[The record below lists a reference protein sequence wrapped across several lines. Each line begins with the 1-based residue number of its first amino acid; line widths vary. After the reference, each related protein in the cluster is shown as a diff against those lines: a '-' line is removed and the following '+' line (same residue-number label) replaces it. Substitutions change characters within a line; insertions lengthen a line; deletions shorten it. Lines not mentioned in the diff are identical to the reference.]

1 MSKFSLTYTITQ
13 ATYFRRGP
21 SAKLSGIAKCVF
33 NAAIISSCNRR
44 VQYGE
49 KKIVIIK
56 LYNVNT
62 FTIQNIMSAFV
73 GMTIYPSNTQP
84 KKLIQI
90 WLQNLVGFIW
100 LHHL

>member
-1 MSKFSLTYTITQ
+1 M
-13 ATYFRRGP
+13 
-21 SAKLSGIAKCVF
+21 
-33 NAAIISSCNRR
+33 
-44 VQYGE
+44 E

-62 FTIQNIMSAFV
+62 FTIQNIRSAFV
-73 GMTIYPSNTQP
+73 GMTIYPSNTKP

-90 WLQNLVGFIW
+90 WLQNLIGFIW

>member
-1 MSKFSLTYTITQ
+1 MSLMQLLFLPVIEE
-13 ATYFRRGP
+13 
-21 SAKLSGIAKCVF
+21 F
-33 NAAIISSCNRR
+33 NM
-44 VQYGE
+44 E

>member
-1 MSKFSLTYTITQ
+1 M
-13 ATYFRRGP
+13 
-21 SAKLSGIAKCVF
+21 
-33 NAAIISSCNRR
+33 
-44 VQYGE
+44 E

-84 KKLIQI
+84 KKLIQF